1 MTIKSLFSLTM
12 KIYLDYPLCDIS
24 CKQTHMKL
32 NFLLNLFLQSANNNL
47 GPDNHPMEPLIGAN
61 HHAKETNNDNGKLE
75 TAPPTPNA
83 IIATTAAE
91 QQQQPPHIIDEIEKN
106 DEKSKITKTI
116 TNHNPLLSNGSTIK
130 DHNNSKSPIMTSLT
144 ILTSSPPKDNHAAT
158 EDTAKEKDGGGDDGD
173 VAISEYIIK
182 SSSCQ

>member
-1 MTIKSLFSLTM
+1 M